1 MYSQF
6 SRDRHVIDHAEA
18 VDRVTGDWRIYGYDA
33 GWSDPRVL
41 IEIGATDYDQFVILD
56 EFYQSQSH
64 VEDAVRWLE
73 QNDKPQGRIYCEHE
87 PADIQKF
94 DRAGYTAVEAEK
106 SIDPGIAEVRRR
118 LSRDDTDRVGLLV
131 SDRCQHTIR
140 EFLSYKQD
148 HVGTSQ
154 AEDHICDSIR
164 YAIHTNEHTGGGV
177 ATATVRLSGDM
188 NDLL

>member
-1 MYSQF
+1 MST
-6 SRDRHVIDHAEA
+6 
-18 VDRVTGDWRIYGYDA
+18 TGASTGTTRA
-33 GWSDPRVL
+33 GRTPRVL
-41 IEIGATDYDQFVILD
+41 VEIGATDYDQFVFLD
-56 EFYQSQSH
+56 EFYQSESH
-64 VEDAVRWLE
+64 VKDAIAWLDR
-73 QNDKPQGRIYCEHE
+73 NDKPEGRIFCEHE
-87 PADIQKF
+87 SAEIRKF
-94 DRAGYTAVEAEK
+94 RKAGYAATEAEK

-140 EFLSYKQD
+140 EFLSYKQS

-154 AEDHICDSIR
+154 AEDHTCGSIR
-164 YAIHTNEHTGGGV
+164 YAIHTNEHTGGV